1 MIGWSFWWRLQFAD
15 GYRFKVSTLKVVTKE
30 TEDSEKVIAKRA
42 RKGHEQRN

>member
-1 MIGWSFWWRLQFAD
+1 MCQWKKANAALL
-15 GYRFKVSTLKVVTKE
+15 FKVSTLKVVTKE